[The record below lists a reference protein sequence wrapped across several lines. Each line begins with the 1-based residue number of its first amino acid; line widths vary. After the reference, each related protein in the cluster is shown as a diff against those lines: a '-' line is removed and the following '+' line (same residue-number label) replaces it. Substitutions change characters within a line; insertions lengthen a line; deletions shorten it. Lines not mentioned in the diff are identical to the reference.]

1 MDYPTVYSQ
10 IIERAKTRTLEG
22 YTEIHHII
30 PKCLGGNNSKDNL
43 VSLTAKEHF
52 LCHMLLCEI
61 YPNNRKLWYALFLMS
76 TNKNKKYQYQRYT
89 ISSRTYERIK
99 LEWVSK
105 VKGKSKP
112 KGFGDKIKSKER
124 NKKIGLANSKPKPD
138 GFGKKHSILMTGK
151 PKPEG
156 FGDIVSKNKSK
167 KVLQY
172 DKKGNFI
179 KEWDSCKEAG
189 KILNINIVLIGKVAL
204 QKPENKSAGGFV
216 WRYKN

>member
-76 TNKNKKYQYQRYT
+76 TNKNKKYQYQLD
-89 ISSRTYERIK
+89 SLK
-99 LEWVSK
+99 
-105 VKGKSKP
+105 KP
-112 KGFGDKIKSKER
+112 LMIGD
-124 NKKIGLANSKPKPD
+124 
-138 GFGKKHSILMTGK
+138 
-151 PKPEG
+151 
-156 FGDIVSKNKSK
+156 
-167 KVLQY
+167 
-172 DKKGNFI
+172 
-179 KEWDSCKEAG
+179 
-189 KILNINIVLIGKVAL
+189 
-204 QKPENKSAGGFV
+204 
-216 WRYKN
+216 

>member
-1 MDYPTVYSQ
+1 
-10 IIERAKTRTLEG
+10 
-22 YTEIHHII
+22 
-30 PKCLGGNNSKDNL
+30 
-43 VSLTAKEHF
+43 
-52 LCHMLLCEI
+52 
-61 YPNNRKLWYALFLMS
+61 
-76 TNKNKKYQYQRYT
+76 
-89 ISSRTYERIK
+89 
-99 LEWVSK
+99 
-105 VKGKSKP
+105 
-112 KGFGDKIKSKER
+112 
-124 NKKIGLANSKPKPD
+124 
-138 GFGKKHSILMTGK
+138 MTGK